1 MSQTPPVTIIGAS
14 LAGSAAAL
22 ELLALGR
29 PVVLYDKSK
38 FPRHKVCGEFLDSQ
52 AAPWLLALGDLR
64 YEFIHRVR
72 LVWPHASK
80 DFSLPRPAF
89 GISRY
94 QLDQALLQS
103 ALRQGAEFRHQA
115 LSPQP
120 DAILAHGR
128 KAAQPKGQRQFG
140 YKVHIRGRQND
151 AVELYFHS
159 SGYTGVNPIEDG
171 LTNVCGL
178 ASEAD
183 LERHHWDPLAFL
195 LSQPHVAPRL
205 QGCQL
210 ALDNWLFTG
219 PLSYGPTEALPGYLA
234 GDALNFTDPFTGS
247 GMLCALLSGRLA
259 ARSLHEGKSPA
270 QHLAAARQLI
280 GSPYSI
286 SQLLRKSLR
295 WPLAPYAVQLL
306 PGRALYHLSRPR
318 FEP

>member
-1 MSQTPPVTIIGAS
+1 MMSPPRAEVIGAS

-22 ELLALGR
+22 ELLSLGHE
-29 PVVLYDKSK
+29 VTIYDKSK
-38 FPRHKVCGEFLDSQ
+38 FPRHKVCGEFLDAQ
-52 AAPWLLALGDLR
+52 AAPWLFALGDLR
-64 YEFIHRVR
+64 YEFIRRVS
-72 LVWPHASK
+72 LIWPQARK
-80 DFSLPRPAF
+80 DFELPRPAF

-94 QLDQALLQS
+94 QLDHALLS
-103 ALRQGAEFRHQA
+103 LALSQGARFCQEARDA
-115 LSPQP
+115 RPQ
-120 DAILAHGR
+120 AILAHGR
-128 KAAQPKGQRQFG
+128 KSTPPKGRRQFG
-140 YKVHIRGRQND
+140 YKAHIRGRQND

-178 ASEAD
+178 ASED
-183 LERHHWDPLAFL
+183 GLQRHHWNPLDFL
-195 LSQPHVAPRL
+195 LAQPHLAPRL

-210 ALDNWLFTG
+210 ALDWLFTG
-219 PLSYGPTEALPGYLA
+219 PLEYGLTPPSPGYAA

-259 ARSLHEGKSPA
+259 ARSFHEQKSEREHRA
-270 QHLAAARQLI
+270 SARQLL

-286 SQLLRKSLR
+286 SRLLRTTLH
-295 WPLAPYAVQLL
+295 WPIAPYAVQLL

>member
-1 MSQTPPVTIIGAS
+1 MTEVIGAS

-22 ELLALGR
+22 ELLSLGHS
-29 PVVLYDKSK
+29 VTLYDKSK
-38 FPRHKVCGEFLDSQ
+38 FPRHKVCGEFLDAQ
-52 AAPWLLALGDLR
+52 TAPWLLALGDLR
-64 YEFIHRVR
+64 YEYINRVS
-72 LVWPHASK
+72 LIWPQAQK
-80 DFSLPRPAF
+80 DFALPRPAF

-94 QLDQALLQS
+94 QLDSALLNS
-103 ALRQGAEFRHQA
+103 ALRQGATFVNEARAPHA
-115 LSPQP
+115 N
-120 DAILAHGR
+120 AIVAHGR
-128 KAAQPKGQRQFG
+128 KASQVKGARQFG

-183 LERHHWDPLAFL
+183 LKRHNWNPLEFL
-195 LSQPHVAPRL
+195 LSQPHLAPRL
-205 QGCQL
+205 QACQL
-210 ALDNWLFTG
+210 NMDWLFTG
-219 PLSYGPTEALPGYLA
+219 PLEYGPTDPTEGYAA

-259 ARSLHEGKSPA
+259 ARSLHEGRSA
-270 QHLAAARQLI
+270 NEHRQAARKLL

-286 SQLLRKSLR
+286 SSLLRKTLR
-295 WPLAPYAVQLL
+295 WPIAPYAVQLL
-306 PGRALYHLSRPR
+306 PGRALYQLSRPR